1 MAKRFEC
8 PRCGAG
14 IRPKDIQCGRCGE
27 VLPDATGVEN
37 RSAPLAPSMNLGEP
51 VDKERIPDHFDQSSD
66 HSISNQK
73 EILYESEIDLA
84 ERDNEL
90 VDKNAQILPSLRDVS
105 KKARSLEESRKT
117 VEATEAGLRKRE
129 EALVQREKELK
140 ELSERLERDIEEL
153 DIKKKAT
160 ENISFSSEEL
170 ERLLALREDHENVLK
185 KDREMLQK
193 RAEDELKARV
203 ERIDHL
209 EGQLKAAQD
218 SLAEREIGGSPRMSL
233 IGRQQEGALDAKV
246 MSDLINEIDMDI
258 ERRAS
263 SPTKIMKEKKIK
275 TQIERLDIILD
286 GGIPAGSTVLINGTA
301 GTMKSTISY
310 YILHHN
316 AVKNGMRGMYFSLEQ
331 KRDSLIRQMERLGM
345 PREESKDNLMVVD
358 MVDLRKSMRNE
369 GGDWRSILM
378 RYVKNI
384 YEERNFNLFVLDS
397 LESLKALTDFE
408 LLRTDIKDLFD
419 WLSSMNLTTLMISER
434 SMDSLLENTEDE
446 LYLADGAIEL
456 IMKEVNHGRIQRWV
470 RCMKMRGANID
481 TRYYSFSHD
490 GEKFNLTVPLVGTS

>member
-1 MAKRFEC
+1 M
-8 PRCGAG
+8 
-14 IRPKDIQCGRCGE
+14 
-27 VLPDATGVEN
+27 
-37 RSAPLAPSMNLGEP
+37 
-51 VDKERIPDHFDQSSD
+51 ERIPDGFDQSSY
-66 HSISNQK
+66 HSMPNQK
-73 EILYESEIDLA
+73 ELLDDSEIDLA

-90 VDKNAQILPSLRDVS
+90 VDKNAQILPSLGDVS
-105 KKARSLEESRKT
+105 KKARSLGESKNT
-117 VEATEAGLRKRE
+117 VEVAESGLRRRE
-129 EALVQREKELK
+129 EALVQREKDLK
-140 ELSERLERDIEEL
+140 ELSERLERDIKEL
-153 DIKKKAT
+153 DIKKKVT
-160 ENISFSSEEL
+160 ENISLTSEEL
-170 ERLLALREDHENVLK
+170 ERLLALREDHENVLR
-185 KDREMLQK
+185 KDREMHQK

-203 ERIDHL
+203 GRIDQL
-209 EGQLKAAQD
+209 EEQLKAARN
-218 SLAEREIGGSPRMSL
+218 SLAEREIGGSPRTSL
-233 IGRQQEGALDAKV
+233 RGGQQECALDAKV

-263 SPTKIMKEKKIK
+263 MPTKIMKEKKIK
-275 TQIERLDIILD
+275 TQIERLDIVLD

-345 PREESKDNLMVVD
+345 HREESKDNLMVVD

-419 WLSSMNLTTLMISER
+419 WLGSMNLTTLMISER

-456 IMKEVNHGRIQRWV
+456 IMKEVSHGRIQRWV
-470 RCMKMRGANID
+470 RCMKMRCANID

>member
-14 IRPKDIQCGRCGE
+14 IRPNDIQCGRCGE
-27 VLPDATGVEN
+27 VLPDTNGVES
-37 RSAPLAPSMNLGEP
+37 RSAPLAPSVNVGEL
-51 VDKERIPDHFDQSSD
+51 VDKERIPDRFDRSSS
-66 HSISNQK
+66 HSVSDQK
-73 EILYESEIDLA
+73 EFLDEGEIDLA
-84 ERDNEL
+84 GRDNEL
-90 VDKNAQILPSLRDVS
+90 VDENARILPSLGDVS
-105 KKARSLEESRKT
+105 RKARPLEEPRKT
-117 VEATEAGLRKRE
+117 VEATEAGLRERE
-129 EALVQREKELK
+129 EALVLK
-140 ELSERLERDIEEL
+140 EREFEELSKRLEKNIKEL
-153 DIKKKAT
+153 DIRRNVT
-160 ENISFSSEEL
+160 ENISLSSEEL
-170 ERLLALREDHENVLK
+170 ERLLALREDHENVLR
-185 KDREMLQK
+185 KDRGNLKK
-193 RAEDELKARV
+193 RAEKELKARV
-203 ERIDHL
+203 ERIDQL
-209 EGQLKAAQD
+209 ERQLKAAQE
-218 SLAEREIGGSPRMSL
+218 SLTEREIGGPPRMSMRG
-233 IGRQQEGALDAKV
+233 GRQERALDATV
-246 MSDLINEIDMDI
+246 MSDLINEINLDI
-258 ERRAS
+258 EKRAS

-286 GGIPAGSTVLINGTA
+286 GGIPTGSTVLINGTA
-301 GTMKSTISY
+301 GSMKSTISY

-316 AVKNGMRGMYFSLEQ
+316 AVENGIRGMYFSLEQ

-345 PREESKDNLMVVD
+345 HREESKDDLMVVD

-369 GGDWRSILM
+369 EGDWRSILM

-408 LLRTDIKDLFD
+408 FLRTDIKDLFD
-419 WLSSMNLTTLMISER
+419 WLGSMNLTTLIVSER

-456 IMKEVNHGRIQRWV
+456 IMKEVSHGRIQRWV